1 MYYKGVL
8 DEFILGFSMYEF
20 HTYNQCDE
28 LPTLTI
34 FLEDT

>member
-8 DEFILGFSMYEF
+8 DEFMYEF
-20 HTYNQCDE
+20 RTYNQCDE

-34 FLEDT
+34 FLEDK